1 MTITTNYI
9 IVIIIFNL
17 ITIFFMYNIYKNNI
31 NFRIVINFIFNF
43 IILNNDITTFDITFI
58 INIIIY
64 IIKNINIILTI
75 KVDNT
80 NNNDKN

>member
-1 MTITTNYI
+1 
-9 IVIIIFNL
+9 
-17 ITIFFMYNIYKNNI
+17 MYNIYKNNI